1 MMAMSDLAIV
11 ADANATLDEL
21 LRLLDADDA
30 VAAAVTAV
38 AAVTDD
44 AEAASA

>member
-21 LRLLDADDA
+21 LRLLDAPA
-30 VAAAVTAV
+30 GRGRCHG
-38 AAVTDD
+38 
-44 AEAASA
+44 